1 MMNAYR
7 VFNEYF
13 SNNLNKN
20 TSTIDVN
27 DLLKLIVK
35 NKKKSI
41 IIFIRI
47 YNYFY
52 RILYI
57 A

>member
-1 MMNAYR
+1 MNAYR

-13 SNNLNKN
+13 SNKN

-35 NKKKSI
+35 NKKK
-41 IIFIRI
+41 I

-52 RILYI
+52 KNL
-57 A
+57 

>member
-13 SNNLNKN
+13 SNKN

-35 NKKKSI
+35 NKKNLY

-52 RILYI
+52 KNL
-57 A
+57 

>member
-1 MMNAYR
+1 MNAYR

-13 SNNLNKN
+13 SNKN

-35 NKKKSI
+35 NKK
-41 IIFIRI
+41 I

-52 RILYI
+52 KNL
-57 A
+57 

>member
-13 SNNLNKN
+13 SNNLNIN
-20 TSTIDVN
+20 TSNIDVN

-35 NKKKSI
+35 NKKNLY

-52 RILYI
+52 KNL
-57 A
+57 

>member
-27 DLLKLIVK
+27 ALLKLIVK
-35 NKKKSI
+35 NKK
-41 IIFIRI
+41 
-47 YNYFY
+47 N
-52 RILYI
+52 L
-57 A
+57 